1 MQQMNNGQ
9 LPNNSFGFLFEF
21 PKIILSLND
30 ISNLMTTQYQQIQNN
45 FEILFSL
52 SNNFLYNSQHK
63 NNCKKLSFKE
73 KLNSDEIKQISYDIN
88 IKNNINKKK
97 PHFKVLDESKIIK
110 RKCQSDC
117 LTKKLNLNFFKFI
130 KENKKEL
137 NIDKSVL
144 YFLKKH
150 LKLTSKSIFEQ
161 LKTIC
166 PKINEFFDKFL
177 KSNVFKK
184 LMDNIKKKYDREYS
198 NLFFNHIT
206 NFQKLLNEKNETKSK
221 IDNLEIN

>member
-52 SNNFLYNSQHK
+52 SNNYLDNSQQK
-63 NNCKKLSFKE
+63 NNCKKVNFKE
-73 KLNSDEIKQISYDIN
+73 KKNSEEIQKIRFDLIN
-88 IKNNINKKK
+88 KNNINKEK
-97 PHFKVLDESKIIK
+97 PHFKVIYKSNIKK
-110 RKCQSDC
+110 RKYQADC
-117 LTKKLNLNFFKFI
+117 MTKKLNLNFFKYI

-144 YFLKKH
+144 YFLKKN
-150 LKLTSKSIFEQ
+150 LKLTSKSIIEQ
-161 LKTIC
+161 LKINF
-166 PKINEFFDKFL
+166 PKIKEYFEKFL

-184 LMDNIKKKYDREYS
+184 LMDNIKQKNDEEYS
-198 NLFFNHIT
+198 NLFVNHIK
-206 NFQKLLNEKNETKSK
+206 NYQKLFDENEKKGTNE
-221 IDNLEIN
+221 NVEIN

>member
-52 SNNFLYNSQHK
+52 SNNYLDNSQQK
-63 NNCKKLSFKE
+63 NNCKKVNFKE
-73 KLNSDEIKQISYDIN
+73 KKNSEEIQKIRFDLIN
-88 IKNNINKKK
+88 KNNINKEK
-97 PHFKVLDESKIIK
+97 PHFKVIYKSNIKK
-110 RKCQSDC
+110 RKYQADC
-117 LTKKLNLNFFKFI
+117 MTKKLNLNFFKFI

-150 LKLTSKSIFEQ
+150 LKLTSKSIIEQ
-161 LKTIC
+161 LKINF
-166 PKINEFFDKFL
+166 PKIKEYFEKFL

-206 NFQKLLNEKNETKSK
+206 NFQKLLNEKNETKSE
-221 IDNLEIN
+221 NEN

>member
-1 MQQMNNGQ
+1 MNNGQ
-9 LPNNSFGFLFEF
+9 LPNDSFGFLFEF

-30 ISNLMTTQYQQIQNN
+30 ISNLITNQYQQIQNN

-52 SNNFLYNSQHK
+52 SNNYLDNSQQK
-63 NNCKKLSFKE
+63 NNCKKVNFKE
-73 KLNSDEIKQISYDIN
+73 KKNSEEIQKIRFDLIN
-88 IKNNINKKK
+88 KNNINKEK
-97 PHFKVLDESKIIK
+97 PHFKVLDKSKIIK

-206 NFQKLLNEKNETKSK
+206 NFQKLLNEKNETKSE
-221 IDNLEIN
+221 NEN

>member
-1 MQQMNNGQ
+1 MKQMNNSQ
-9 LPNNSFGFLFEF
+9 LPNDSFGFLFEF

-97 PHFKVLDESKIIK
+97 PHFKVLDKSKIIK

-137 NIDKSVL
+137 NIEKNVL
-144 YFLKKH
+144 SFLKKH

-206 NFQKLLNEKNETKSK
+206 NFQKLLNEKNETKSE
-221 IDNLEIN
+221 NEN

>member
-1 MQQMNNGQ
+1 MNNSQ
-9 LPNNSFGFLFEF
+9 LPNDSFGFLFEF

-30 ISNLMTTQYQQIQNN
+30 INNLMNSQYQQIQNN

-52 SNNFLYNSQHK
+52 SNNYLYNSQHK

-73 KLNSDEIKQISYDIN
+73 KLNLDEIKQISYDIKN
-88 IKNNINKKK
+88 KNNINKKK
-97 PHFKVLDESKIIK
+97 PHFKVLDKSKIKK

-221 IDNLEIN
+221 INNLEIN